1 MSFATRMQQTA
12 RTLLT
17 KYGQAVSGSRDIN
30 SNFVPADGTVTV
42 GTPLTYTGVCYP
54 SNYNQNQIDGT
65 IIQQDDI
72 LIILRTD
79 TEPKVNDVLTTGGK
93 AYTIINMQIVTAQ
106 GLDIIYKCQVRQ

>member
-1 MSFATRMQQTA
+1 MSFATTMQQTA

-17 KYGQAVSGSRDIN
+17 KYGQAVSASRDVTSDFN
-30 SNFVPADGTVTV
+30 TADGTVAV
-42 GTPLTYTGVCYP
+42 STPVTYTGVCYP

-79 TEPKVNDVLTTGGK
+79 IEPKVNDVLTTGGK
-93 AYTIINMQIVTAQ
+93 AYTIISMQIITAQ